1 MNEYQLLDLF
11 NSFLD
16 TTFTFLV
23 SYISGTSAFLAVAYI
38 VGKKLPLFVAG
49 LIITLYS
56 MASLFFLI
64 AFQRNWTALISIRE
78 QMVDAN
84 LAWMPAVYEPQIVMP
99 LAMWL
104 GVIVMIVLYA
114 GSVWYLLSVR
124 RGGDDRDT

>member
-64 AFQRNWTALISIRE
+64 AFQRNWAALISIRE

-84 LAWMPAVYEPQIVMP
+84 LAWMPAVSEPQILIPFV
-99 LAMWL
+99 MWL